1 LTALDLQ
8 VQSLRAETAGG
19 GHDDAIARLEDGVA
33 RAARL
38 VEQLLALARE
48 ERDGS
53 REHEP
58 VALPDVAREVI
69 EQMLP
74 LADRCSIDLGME
86 RADAVHVA
94 GDPEALRV
102 LVRNLLDN
110 AIRYSPAGGQVD
122 VSVERQDG
130 AQPRAVLVVSDGGP
144 GIPLAERE
152 RVFDRFHR
160 VPGTAS
166 PGSGIG
172 LALVRSIAAHHH
184 ADVRLD
190 DGPGGRGLRVSVEFS
205 ALDPP

>member
-1 LTALDLQ
+1 MTPC
-8 VQSLRAETAGG
+8 SGST
-19 GHDDAIARLEDGVA
+19 GVA
-33 RAARL
+33 RATRL

-48 ERDGS
+48 ERDGR

-58 VALPDVAREVI
+58 VALAEVAREVI
-69 EQMLP
+69 EEMLP
-74 LADRCSIDLGME
+74 LADKRGIDLGME
-86 RADAVHVA
+86 RTDAVRVV
-94 GDPEALRV
+94 GDREALRV

-110 AIRYSPAGGQVD
+110 AIRYSPAGGPVD

-130 AQPRAVLVVSDGGP
+130 AVPRAVLVVSDGGP
-144 GIPLAERE
+144 GIPLPERE

-160 VPGTAS
+160 LPGAAS

-184 ADVRLD
+184 AHIRLD
-190 DGPGGRGLRVSVEFS
+190 DGPGARGLRVCVDFP